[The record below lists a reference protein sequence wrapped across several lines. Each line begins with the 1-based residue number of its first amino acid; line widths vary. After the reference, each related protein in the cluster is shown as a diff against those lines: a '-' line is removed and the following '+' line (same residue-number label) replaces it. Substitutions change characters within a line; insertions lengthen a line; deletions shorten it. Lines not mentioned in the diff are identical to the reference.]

1 MSKKNKVALV
11 TGSSKRIGAAIIRSL
26 HQNQI
31 DVIIHHNNS
40 KRDATKLEK
49 ELNQMRANSASMID
63 ADLLKIN
70 NFKSFINKAIK
81 IYGRLDFLIHNAS
94 TYYPTPLGSIKE
106 SQWHDL
112 VGVNLKIP
120 LFLSQA
126 AAKELEKNH
135 GSIINISDANYENP
149 KEGYSVYSLAKA
161 GLVSLTKSLAQE
173 MAPKVR
179 VNSVAPGPIIWP
191 DANKDFTASYK
202 TKVISQ
208 TLLKKIGAP
217 EDIAK
222 AVVYLLLHAP
232 YVTGQVLA
240 VDGGRSV

>member
-1 MSKKNKVALV
+1 
-11 TGSSKRIGAAIIRSL
+11 
-26 HQNQI
+26 
-31 DVIIHHNNS
+31 
-40 KRDATKLEK
+40 
-49 ELNQMRANSASMID
+49 
-63 ADLLKIN
+63 
-70 NFKSFINKAIK
+70 
-81 IYGRLDFLIHNAS
+81 
-94 TYYPTPLGSIKE
+94 
-106 SQWHDL
+106 

-179 VNSVAPGPIIWP
+179 VNSV
-191 DANKDFTASYK
+191 
-202 TKVISQ
+202 
-208 TLLKKIGAP
+208 
-217 EDIAK
+217 
-222 AVVYLLLHAP
+222 LLHAP
-232 YVTGQVLA
+232 YVTGQVLT